1 MPLPAHQPR
10 RHVSTRETLFRC
22 FQRDD
27 GLWDI
32 EGELR
37 DYKQEDFSVRN
48 GRSWQAGEFIHH
60 MLIRVTI
67 DKDMLV
73 HAIDATM
80 EAHPHGIC
88 RQAIDGMQRMVGC
101 TMARG
106 WRKAIDQHLGKVEG
120 CTHLRE
126 LLFNMATAA
135 FQALEDVRQASAA
148 PDAPPPYLG
157 TCKTW
162 DVSGPVVEQVFPLF
176 WQPPKVKAAD

>member
-1 MPLPAHQPR
+1 MPLSAPQPR
-10 RHVSTRETLFRC
+10 RLASTRETLFHC
-22 FQRDD
+22 FRRDD

-37 DYKQEDFSVRN
+37 DFKQEAFTVRS
-48 GRSWQAGEFIHH
+48 GRSWQAGESIHH

-67 DKDMLV
+67 DDEMRV
-73 HAIDATM
+73 QAIDAAM
-80 EAHPHGIC
+80 EARPHGIC
-88 RQAIDGMQRMVGC
+88 AQTLEGMQRMVGC

-120 CTHLRE
+120 CTHMRE

-135 FQALEDVRQASAA
+135 FQALENTRLAAA

-157 TCKTW
+157 TCRTW
-162 DVSGPVVEQVFPLF
+162 DVSSPVVESVFPLF
-176 WQPPKVKAAD
+176 YRPAATRSDQG

>member
-1 MPLPAHQPR
+1 MPLPAPQPR

-27 GLWDI
+27 GLWDV

-37 DYKQEDFSVRN
+37 DFRQEEFTVRS
-48 GRSWQAGEFIHH
+48 GRLWQAGESIHH
-60 MLIRVTI
+60 MLIRVTM
-67 DKDMLV
+67 DDEMRVL
-73 HAIDATM
+73 AIDATM

-88 RQAIDGMQRMVGC
+88 TETLAGMQRMVGS

-106 WRKAIDQHLGKVEG
+106 WRKAIDQHLGKVQG

-135 FQALEDVRQASAA
+135 FQALESTRLAAA
-148 PDAPPPYLG
+148 PDALPPYLG
-157 TCKTW
+157 TCRTW
-162 DVSGPVVEQVFPLF
+162 DPSSPVVERVFPLF
-176 WQPPKVKAAD
+176 YRPPASEA

>member
-1 MPLPAHQPR
+1 MPLSAPTARQPAH
-10 RHVSTRETLFRC
+10 TRETLFRC
-22 FQRDD
+22 FRRDD

-37 DYKQEDFSVRN
+37 DSKSEPFTVRS

-60 MLIRVTI
+60 MLIRATI
-67 DKDMLV
+67 DDEMRV
-73 HAIDATM
+73 QAIEATM

-88 RQAIDGMQRMVGC
+88 TQTIDGMQRMVGC
-101 TMARG
+101 TMGRG
-106 WRKAIDQHLGKVEG
+106 WRKAIDDHLGKVQG

-135 FQALEDVRQASAA
+135 FQALEATRLAAAA
-148 PDAPPPYLG
+148 PDVPPPYLG

-162 DVSGPVVEQVFPLF
+162 DIPGPVVQSVFPLF
-176 WQPPKVKAAD
+176 HRPR